1 MSGSSRT
8 FLLSPKWI
16 AFHLLVFGSIALMIW
31 LALWQ
36 LRRLD
41 ERQAFNATVTERID
55 EPPVPFDELLPLT
68 RTDPAAVEWRQ
79 VTVTGEYLTDQITWF
94 NRSQDG
100 LAGDNVL
107 TALID
112 GDTTI
117 LVNRGF
123 ILLADDVRPP
133 PAGEIEL
140 LGRIRVPPGRQ
151 LGELTDASDG
161 PLSEVRRIDLER
173 LDEQLPGELAPVYL
187 DLIGSIPNI
196 AAGDPVPVPPPTSS
210 DGPHLSYAVQWFIFA
225 AAVLLG
231 WALAVRRSTVAR
243 RRRDLDLTDGE
254 VVRTS
259 SGSPPSIDAA
269 STTTTP

>member
-1 MSGSSRT
+1 
-8 FLLSPKWI
+8 
-16 AFHLLVFGSIALMIW
+16 MIW
-31 LALWQ
+31 LAFWQ

-55 EPPVPFDELLPLT
+55 EPPVPFGELLPFA
-68 RTDPAAVEWRQ
+68 RTDPEAVEWRQ
-79 VTVTGEYLTDQITWF
+79 VTVTGQYLSDQITWF

-112 GDTTI
+112 GDTTVV
-117 LVNRGF
+117 VNRGF
-123 ILLADDVRPP
+123 ILLDDDVRPP
-133 PAGEIEL
+133 PSGEIDV
-140 LGRIRVPPGRQ
+140 LGRIRVPPARQ
-151 LGELTDASDG
+151 LGELTDAADG

-173 LDEQLPGELAPVYL
+173 LDAQLPGELAPVYL

-196 AAGDPVPVPPPTSS
+196 TPDDPVPVPPPTASN
-210 DGPHLSYAVQWFIFA
+210 GPHLSYAVQWLIFA

-231 WALAVRRSTVAR
+231 WVLAVRRSIAAHR
-243 RRRDLDLTDGE
+243 RRVPDVTDGAA
-254 VVRTS
+254 VRTS
-259 SGSPPSIDAA
+259 SGSPPSVDAA

>member
-16 AFHLLVFGSIALMIW
+16 AFHVLVFGSIAIMIW
-31 LALWQ
+31 LAFWQ

-55 EPPVPFDELLPLT
+55 EPPVPFDELLPLA
-68 RTDPAAVEWRQ
+68 RTDPEAVEWRQ
-79 VTVTGEYLTDQITWF
+79 VTVTGEYLSDQITWF

-112 GDTTI
+112 GDTTVV
-117 LVNRGF
+117 VNRGF
-123 ILLADDVRPP
+123 ILLDDDVRPP
-133 PAGEIEL
+133 PSGEIDV
-140 LGRIRVPPGRQ
+140 LGRIRVPPARQ
-151 LGELTDASDG
+151 LGELTDAADG

-173 LDEQLPGELAPVYL
+173 LDDQLPGELAPVYL

-196 AAGDPVPVPPPTSS
+196 TPDDPVPVPPPTSS
-210 DGPHLSYAVQWFIFA
+210 NGPHLSYAVQWLIFA

-231 WALAVRRSTVAR
+231 WVLAVRRSIAAH
-243 RRRDLDLTDGE
+243 RRRDPDVTDGAA
-254 VVRTS
+254 VRTS
-259 SGSPPSIDAA
+259 SGSPPSVDAA